1 MTKKLFDIL
10 PVGFEASIE
19 GEQNIDIQSIC
30 IDSRQASE
38 NCLYAALKGLQSD
51 GHDFIAQAVQKGAVC
66 VLCEY
71 IPQPIPGVTF
81 IVSPHVR
88 ALWGAA
94 LHAFSGHASES
105 LPRGGVTGKNGKT
118 TVATLLYQL
127 FTGLGYR
134 CGLVSTVENRMGD
147 VVVPATHTTPD
158 IVSLHRLIA
167 EMRDQQCAYV
177 FMEVSS
183 HAVDQERIA
192 GLVFEGAIFTNIT
205 HDHLD
210 YHGTMKAYIAAK
222 KKFFDFLSADAF
234 ALVNV
239 DDRNGKVMIQNTKAK
254 TFTYGLRSMA
264 DFKVKVL
271 ENSIHGLHVRINEH
285 ESFFRMIGL
294 FNAYNI
300 ASVYGAA
307 ISLGM
312 DPLQVLSVLSAL
324 KGAQGRFEQV
334 FSKTTGTCG
343 IVDYAHTPDALEN
356 VLQTIVKI
364 KSPGSTVISVV
375 GCGGD
380 RDAAKR
386 PLMAAVAAA
395 LSDKVIIT
403 SDNPRNEDPE
413 KILDQMEQGL
423 DMKGR
428 GKTIRITDRRQ
439 AIKTAV
445 LMASDRDIVLVAGK
459 GHENYQD
466 IKGEKF
472 PFDDKK
478 ILEEYL
484 G

>member
-1 MTKKLFDIL
+1 VTKKLFDIL
-10 PVGFEASIE
+10 PVGFEASIV
-19 GEQNIDIQSIC
+19 GEDNIDIQSVC
-30 IDSRQASE
+30 IHSRQASQ
-38 NCLYAALKGLQSD
+38 NCLYAAFKGLQSD
-51 GHDFIAQAVQKGAVC
+51 GHNFIAQAVHQGAVC
-66 VLCEY
+66 ILCEH
-71 IPQPIPGVTF
+71 IPEPVPGVTF
-81 IVSPHVR
+81 VVTSQVR
-88 ALWGAA
+88 SLLGAI
-94 LHAFSGHASES
+94 LHAFYNNASES
-105 LPRGGVTGKNGKT
+105 LCLVGVTGTNGKT

-127 FTGLGYR
+127 FTGMGYT
-134 CGLVSTVENRMGD
+134 CGLISTVENRIGNK
-147 VVVPATHTTPD
+147 VVPATHTTPD
-158 IVSLHRLIA
+158 IVSLHGLIA
-167 EMRDQQCAYV
+167 DMRDQQCAYV

-183 HAVDQERIA
+183 HAVDQQRMA
-192 GLVFEGAIFTNIT
+192 GLIFEGAIFTNIT

-210 YHGTMKAYIAAK
+210 YHGSMKAYITAK
-222 KKFFDFLSADAF
+222 KKFFDFLSKDAF
-234 ALVNV
+234 ALVNA

-307 ISLGM
+307 LCLGM
-312 DPLQVLSVLSAL
+312 EPQQVLSVLSAL

-334 FSKTTGTCG
+334 FGKTTGTCG

-364 KSPGSTVISVV
+364 KSPGSSIISVV

-380 RDAAKR
+380 RDSAKR
-386 PLMAAVAAA
+386 PLMAAVAAD

-403 SDNPRNEDPE
+403 SDNPRSEDPE

-423 DMKGR
+423 NEQGKA
-428 GKTIRITDRRQ
+428 KTIRITDRRQ

-445 LMASDRDIVLVAGK
+445 LMASGQDIILVAGK
-459 GHENYQD
+459 GHENYQE

-472 PFDDKK
+472 SFDDKK